1 MVARMTAGLARTF
14 VYLSAGEG
22 HSEHHGHRTSVSSVR
37 SLGCPCEAGNAFLWV
52 FGAVGRIYRERQE
65 WRVAIRIGVLR
76 NLADGLLTKSV
87 HVGCVKKVR
96 LTPQSRQEKAR

>member
-87 HVGCVKKVR
+87 HVGCVNKVR
-96 LTPQSRQEKAR
+96 